1 MFKPL
6 LANRNGSF
14 GSNCMLLNVNGTVA
28 KDQNVVVKEFAGYF
42 STLANNIGD
51 KSSLSSTE
59 HNFTAPPSVTNIENN
74 WPTTDMFT
82 FTEYSYGETAKA
94 LDGLNPSKST
104 CPDLIPPR
112 ILKLAAKELALSPT
126 KIFNLSITSGC
137 YPKRWKRGDGVPIF
151 KKDAKMEKDYLPM
164 TVLNAINKNF
174 QQLLSKQVVTKVDLH
189 LSLNMSAYRKDP
201 HCQRTSTKLIED
213 WRLAIDK
220 GKFVGVIPTD
230 TGKAFEFLLLL
241 HMVRKLQAYNFS
253 DESLCL
259 LRSYFQ
265 D

>member
-1 MFKPL
+1 MFEPL

-51 KSSLSSTE
+51 ESSLSPTE

-82 FTEYSYGETAKA
+82 FTEISYGETAKA

-104 CPDLIPPR
+104 CPNLIPPR

-151 KKDAKMEKDYLPM
+151 KKDAKMEKDYWPVA
-164 TVLNAINKNF
+164 VLNAINKN
-174 QQLLSKQVVTKVDLH
+174 LSTAAKQASGNQSGFASFPKHVSLQKGSPLSEDL
-189 LSLNMSAYRKDP
+189 NETR
-201 HCQRTSTKLIED
+201 R
-213 WRLAIDK
+213 RLE
-220 GKFVGVIPTD
+220 
-230 TGKAFEFLLLL
+230 TG
-241 HMVRKLQAYNFS
+241 H
-253 DESLCL
+253 
-259 LRSYFQ
+259 
-265 D
+265 